1 MDSKTALKIVEDAY
15 VQKHFKNPSKLN
27 YLFLIFGIVSL
38 LAGLVSLVYV
48 SNNAYKFKEP
58 NIFSTKLLYAG
69 TYNLTTVDWHY
80 ICIGAVI
87 INLPNP
93 ANFIRGSFI
102 SVAAS
107 NDVNETLP
115 TTSVTVNYTQIGKS
129 LVITDQALFVVTFEF
144 GDVHK
149 WKHIK

>member
-1 MDSKTALKIVEDAY
+1 MDSNSALKLVEDTY
-15 VQKHFKNPSKLN
+15 VKKHFKNPSKLN
-27 YLFLIFGIVSL
+27 YLFLIFGIASFV
-38 LAGLVSLVYV
+38 AGLVSLIYV
-48 SNNAYKFKEP
+48 SNNAYKFKGA
-58 NIFSTKLLYAG
+58 NIFSTKVLYTG

-80 ICIGAVI
+80 ICIGSVI
-87 INLPNP
+87 LNLPDP

-115 TTSVTVNYTQIGKS
+115 QTSVTINYTQVGKS
-129 LVITDQALFVVTFEF
+129 IVIYDQALFIITFEF

>member
-1 MDSKTALKIVEDAY
+1 MDSASALKLVEDTY

-27 YLFLIFGIVSL
+27 YLFLLFGIVSL
-38 LAGLVSLVYV
+38 VAGIISLVYV
-48 SNNAYKFKEP
+48 SNNAYKFKSA
-58 NIFSTKLLYAG
+58 NIFSTKVLYTG

-80 ICIGAVI
+80 IGIGSVI
-87 INLPNP
+87 INLPDP

-107 NDVNETLP
+107 NDINETLP
-115 TTSVTVNYTQIGKS
+115 QSSITVNYTQIGKS
-129 LVITDQALFVVTFEF
+129 LTVTDQALFIVTFEF